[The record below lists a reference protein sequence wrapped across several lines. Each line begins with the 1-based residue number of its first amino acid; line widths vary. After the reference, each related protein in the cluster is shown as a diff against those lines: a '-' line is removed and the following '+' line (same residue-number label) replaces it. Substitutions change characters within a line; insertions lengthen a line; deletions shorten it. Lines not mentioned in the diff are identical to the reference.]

1 MTAAMPEPTFTMEE
15 AQKAL
20 DKAKIRLM
28 SCPEVVFF
36 VSITLSMKHLW
47 DTTIPTACTDGYTVW
62 YNPAFW
68 MGMDPEE
75 RAGVLLH
82 ETLHPAFM
90 HMLRRGDRCAKRWN
104 KAADYAI
111 NLIIIDAGFRLPKG
125 CLLDSKYR
133 NMTVEEIYDCL
144 DPEDKVD
151 PDWEDIK
158 EPDTPQDA
166 KDLGKHLDDVL
177 VQATLASQAAKSAPG
192 SIPGELARYV
202 DSLLNPTVPWN
213 RLLNSFMTKMAKT
226 EYTFR
231 KPNRRFFPQHILPS
245 QYSQA
250 ICDIAVGTDASGSVT
265 DDQFHHFI
273 SETAAII
280 KGLRP
285 QNLFFLQ
292 FTTRL
297 LPMQTLKNLNDLRM
311 VEFKGRGGTKIDPL
325 MEWARENKPSVLIVF
340 TDGHY
345 TEPTIN
351 PKVPVI
357 WLVNDNPGFTAPFGK
372 HIEYKFEK
380 KAA

>member
-1 MTAAMPEPTFTMEE
+1 
-15 AQKAL
+15 
-20 DKAKIRLM
+20 
-28 SCPEVVFF
+28 
-36 VSITLSMKHLW
+36 
-47 DTTIPTACTDGYTVW
+47 
-62 YNPAFW
+62 
-68 MGMDPEE
+68 
-75 RAGVLLH
+75 
-82 ETLHPAFM
+82 
-90 HMLRRGDRCAKRWN
+90 
-104 KAADYAI
+104 
-111 NLIIIDAGFRLPKG
+111 
-125 CLLDSKYR
+125 LDSKYR

-231 KPNRRFFPQHILPS
+231 KPNRRFFPKYILPS
-245 QYSQA
+245 QHSQA